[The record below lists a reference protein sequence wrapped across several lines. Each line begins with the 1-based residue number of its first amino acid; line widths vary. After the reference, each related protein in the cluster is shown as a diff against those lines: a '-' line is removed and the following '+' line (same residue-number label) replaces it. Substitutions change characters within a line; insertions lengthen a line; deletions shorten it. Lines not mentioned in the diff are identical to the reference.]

1 LDELENLYG
10 RLAVA
15 RLASFLTCSEFGLSE
30 TELLELLMPTSNS
43 TATLTLTT
51 GNYNFSTLCAVRR
64 RMSESTCSRPSLPS
78 LSRVSSLRFS
88 LLLSHFYLWARFV
101 HLFICVCVFH
111 CLFVSF
117 PYAPY
122 SILSSICKNTSQYEC
137 VTSMKDEHLNEISFL
152 KPTKP

>member
-1 LDELENLYG
+1 MDELENLYG

-43 TATLTLTT
+43 TATLTLAT

-64 RMSESTCSRPSLPS
+64 RMSESICSRTSLPS
-78 LSRVSSLRFS
+78 LSRVSCLRFS
-88 LLLSHFYLWARFV
+88 LLLSPFYL
-101 HLFICVCVFH
+101 ICPLCLLVYLCLCISVLVCV
-111 CLFVSF
+111 F

-122 SILSSICKNTSQYEC
+122 SVLSSICKNT
-137 VTSMKDEHLNEISFL
+137 
-152 KPTKP
+152 

>member
-43 TATLTLTT
+43 TATLTLAT

-64 RMSESTCSRPSLPS
+64 RMSESTCSRTSLSS

-88 LLLSHFYLWARFV
+88 LLLSPFYL
-101 HLFICVCVFH
+101 ICPLCSLVYLCLCISLLVCV
-111 CLFVSF
+111 F

-122 SILSSICKNTSQYEC
+122 YVLSCICKNTSQYEC
-137 VTSMKDEHLNEISFL
+137 VTSMKDERLH
-152 KPTKP
+152 